1 MPKIVDHEDRR
12 RLIARAFQE
21 QVAELGFATTT
32 YARVAASAN
41 ISVGLIQ
48 HYFADRNALIEF
60 AYHDLVQRR
69 DERIEAGVAAGEKKR
84 WPIRRIL
91 DDVVRELLP
100 LDEQR
105 RREHRVA
112 HQLQLAAAQDPHLAA
127 LAVGAHEALQQRV
140 VTAVRNGK
148 ECGEVE
154 SGVNAPIAAVRI
166 ISTVYGL
173 ADILSLRTD
182 RQPDRHHQVLDPILA
197 TVFTGE
203 CRRSKA
209 RLHALAGG

>member
-1 MPKIVDHEDRR
+1 VPKIVDHEGRR

-32 YARVAASAN
+32 YARIAASAN

-48 HYFADRNALIEF
+48 HYFADRHALVEF
-60 AYHDLVQRR
+60 AYDDLIRCR
-69 DERIEAGVAAGEKKR
+69 DDRIEAGVAAGEKKR
-84 WPIRRIL
+84 WPIRRII
-91 DDVVRELLP
+91 DSVVRELLP

-112 HQLQLAAAQDPHLAA
+112 RQLQLAAVQDPD
-127 LAVGAHEALQQRV
+127 LAVLAMGAHEALRQRV
-140 VTAVRNGK
+140 ATAVRNGK

-154 SGVNAPIAAVRI
+154 PEVDADVAAVRI
-166 ISTVYGL
+166 ISAVYGL

-182 RQPDRHHQVLDPILA
+182 RQENRSHHQVLDPVVA

-203 CRRSKA
+203 CRRP
-209 RLHALAGG
+209 